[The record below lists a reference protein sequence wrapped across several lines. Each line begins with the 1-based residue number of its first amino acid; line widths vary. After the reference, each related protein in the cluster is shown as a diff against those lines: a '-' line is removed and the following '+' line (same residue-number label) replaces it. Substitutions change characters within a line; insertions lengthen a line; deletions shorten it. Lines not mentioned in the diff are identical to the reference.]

1 MGQNSLKVLVFQGVL
16 CYNESMKND
25 VVPMTSTTADAEYI
39 SVSRAEYERLRE
51 EYDTLRKDNAELN
64 QKLDFLMGQLRLA
77 KKKMFGTSSEQAAE
91 QLLGQLSFLFNEAE
105 AWTPGEEKTSET
117 TTVAAHTRQ
126 KRSSDLDEVLPEG
139 VAVEVVE
146 HGIPKS
152 ERVCSACGTV
162 MEQIG
167 KEVRRTLVLRPAAA
181 TIREDV
187 YYTYACRRCSVEA
200 AETPI
205 LKAERIPPVIS
216 GSYASPEAIAHIMV
230 QKFVMA
236 SPLYRQE
243 QELNRSGIRLSRQTM
258 SNWIL
263 RGSAD
268 WLTPVYEEM
277 KKRLVREKVLHADE
291 TTLQVLREPGKSAQS
306 KSYMWL
312 YRTGKYAAQPMI
324 LYEYRPDRKASNAE
338 TFLREFSGWLHAD
351 GYPGYHRLPEQIRVV
366 GCWAHLRRKFD
377 EAVKSLPQKDQ
388 ANASALQ
395 GQAYCSRLFS
405 IERELSALPPEE
417 RYTKRLERSKPVMDA
432 LLAWAFANKAAP
444 KSALGRALYYLEEQ
458 WPYLIRVLEDGRL
471 ELSNNLAERS
481 IKPFVIGRK
490 NFLFANTPRGAQ
502 GSAVIYSMIET
513 AKANGL
519 DPYRYLTWMLTNA
532 PVLAASRP
540 DWPARLLPER
550 APKECRAS
558 PGQDNDI

>member
-1 MGQNSLKVLVFQGVL
+1 MLAFWQFP
-16 CYNESMKND
+16 CYNKVMKND
-25 VVPMTSTTADAEYI
+25 AVLTTSTTGNEEQI
-39 SVSRAEYERLRE
+39 SISRAEYEKLRE
-51 EYDTLRKDNAELN
+51 DYDALRKDNAELN

-77 KKKMFGTSSEQAAE
+77 KKKMFGASSEQAAE

-105 AWTPGEEKTSET
+105 AWTPREEKASET
-117 TTVAAHTRQ
+117 TAVAAHTRQ

-146 HGIPKS
+146 HGIPEA
-152 ERVCSACGTV
+152 ERVCDACGTV

-167 KEVRRTLVLRPAAA
+167 KEVRRTLVPRPATA

-187 YYTYACRRCSVEA
+187 YYTYACRKCSVEA
-200 AETPI
+200 TETPI
-205 LKAERIPPVIS
+205 LKTERIPPVIS

-243 QELNRSGIRLSRQTM
+243 QELNRSGIQLSRQTM

-263 RGSAD
+263 RAADD
-268 WLTPVYEEM
+268 WLTPIYEEM
-277 KKRLVREKVLHADE
+277 KKRLVKEKVLHADE
-291 TTLQVLREPGKSAQS
+291 TTLQVLKEPGKSAQS

-312 YRTGKYAAQPMI
+312 YRTGKYTSQPMI

-338 TFLREFSGWLHAD
+338 TFLTEFSGWLHAD
-351 GYPGYHRLPEQIRVV
+351 GYPGYHRLPEHIRVV

-388 ANASALQ
+388 ANAAALR

-405 IERELSALPPEE
+405 IEQELAELPPEE
-417 RYTKRLERSKPVMDA
+417 RYTQRLERSKPVMDA
-432 LLAWAFANKAAP
+432 LLAWAETTNAAP
-444 KSALGRALYYLEEQ
+444 KSALGKAIYYLKEQ
-458 WPYLIRVLEDGRL
+458 WPYLTRVLEDGRL

-490 NFLFANTPRGAQ
+490 NFLFANTPWGAQ

-513 AKANGL
+513 AKESGL
-519 DPYRYLTWMLTNA
+519 DPYRYLTWLLTNA
-532 PVLAASRP
+532 PILAARDDSWA
-540 DWPARLLPER
+540 DKFLPAN
-550 APKECRAS
+550 APADCHS
-558 PGQDNDI
+558 LQQNS

>member
-1 MGQNSLKVLVFQGVL
+1 MLAFRQFS
-16 CYNESMKND
+16 CYNKAMKND
-25 VVPMTSTTADAEYI
+25 AVLTTRTTENEEQI
-39 SVSRAEYERLRE
+39 SISRAEYEKLCE
-51 EYDTLRKDNAELN
+51 DYAALCKDNAELN

-77 KKKMFGTSSEQAAE
+77 KKKMFGASSEQAAE

-105 AWTPGEEKTSET
+105 AWTAREEKASET
-117 TTVAAHTRQ
+117 TAVAAHTRQ

-139 VAVEVVE
+139 VTVEVVE
-146 HGIPKS
+146 HGIPEA
-152 ERVCSACGTV
+152 ERVCDACGTV

-167 KEVRRTLVLRPAAA
+167 KEVRRTLVLRPATA

-187 YYTYACRRCSVEA
+187 YYTYACRKCSVEA

-205 LKAERIPPVIS
+205 LKTERIPPVIS

-243 QELNRSGIRLSRQTM
+243 QELNRSGIQLSRQTM

-263 RGSAD
+263 RAADD
-268 WLTPVYEEM
+268 WLTPIYEEM
-277 KKRLVREKVLHADE
+277 KKRLVKEKVLHADE
-291 TTLQVLREPGKSAQS
+291 TTLQVLKEPGKSAQS

-312 YRTGKYAAQPMI
+312 YRTGKYASQPMI
-324 LYEYRPDRKASNAE
+324 LYEYRPDRKASSAE
-338 TFLREFSGWLHAD
+338 TFLKEFSGWLHAD
-351 GYPGYHRLPEQIRVV
+351 GYPGYHRLPEHIRVV

-388 ANASALQ
+388 ANAAALQ

-405 IERELSALPPEE
+405 IEQELAELPPEE
-417 RYTKRLERSKPVMDA
+417 RYTQRLERSKPVMDA
-432 LLAWAFANKAAP
+432 LLAWAEATNAAP
-444 KSALGRALYYLEEQ
+444 KSALGKAIYYLKEQ

-490 NFLFANTPRGAQ
+490 NFLFANTPWGAQ

-513 AKANGL
+513 AKESGL
-519 DPYRYLTWMLTNA
+519 DPYRYLTWLLTNA
-532 PVLAASRP
+532 PILAARDDSWA
-540 DWPARLLPER
+540 DKLLPAN
-550 APKECRAS
+550 APADCHS
-558 PGQDNDI
+558 LQQNS